1 MIKFGI
7 FASPEWRN
15 AKRFHISIFFS
26 QTMLHFLAI
35 VCTEAPYYNCL
46 QVPSSLI
53 YLLLIEKILELTVV
67 RQPWGCPWA
76 WALLTAGGTRQPLA
90 VGQRFAPPGQAQG
103 RQLRA
108 GPISLRRSRF
118 GTGGTSSFS
127 SQVPRQARG
136 RSCGHSSDRPP
147 PPRGQQSIPPPGK
160 HILLPQLPGKHISV
174 QRPWGG
180 SGRGSRRGTGER
192 VPAPGRPAEPGEGGR
207 DSTARCRGG
216 PGREGGAD
224 SGGAAPRPWG
234 GAASRFNKG
243 RAGAPLG
250 VARRTGRGGSGR

>member
-35 VCTEAPYYNCL
+35 VCTEALYYNCL

-67 RQPWGCPWA
+67 RKPWGCPWA
-76 WALLTAGGTRQPLA
+76 WVLLTAGGTRRPRA

-103 RQLRA
+103 LSSVLAPSLCGGAALAQAGQAPSLLRCSGRHGAAPA
-108 GPISLRRSRF
+108 GTART
-118 GTGGTSSFS
+118 GTAA
-127 SQVPRQARG
+127 PQAAI
-136 RSCGHSSDRPP
+136 HPP
-147 PPRGQQSIPPPGK
+147 ARKTHPGAAA
-160 HILLPQLPGKHISV
+160 LSV
-174 QRPWGG
+174 QRPRGG
-180 SGRGSRRGTGER
+180 SGRGSRRGTRER
-192 VPAPGRPAEPGEGGR
+192 VSAPGRPAEPGEGGQ

-250 VARRTGRGGSGR
+250 VARRTGWGGSGR